1 MSNEPAATTGAGDA
15 CCGDGPYACVFAKA
29 LLAQQASCELARR
42 RSVGE
47 RSVVDCG
54 SPVAL
59 TNCST
64 LAALLRER
72 ARFTLRLPPQTR
84 PLLHMQALRLQC
96 GGIEA
101 LQGVL
106 DAADRDVHRLVGL
119 AQQRHG
125 SLADLP
131 WAALVPRLAAWQPRR
146 RGAPR

>member
-1 MSNEPAATTGAGDA
+1 MTEPSAPPAGDDA
-15 CCGDGPYACVFAKA
+15 CCGDGPRACVFAKA
-29 LLAQQASCELARR
+29 LLAQQAACELARR

-72 ARFTLRLPPQTR
+72 ARFTLRLRPESR
-84 PLLHMQALRLQC
+84 PLLHVQALRLQC
-96 GGIEA
+96 GGLEA
-101 LQGVL
+101 LQQVL
-106 DAADRDVHRLVGL
+106 DAAERDVHRLVVR

-125 SLADLP
+125 SLAELP
-131 WAALVPRLAAWQPRR
+131 WAALVAKLAAWQPRR
-146 RGAPR
+146 RRTAPR